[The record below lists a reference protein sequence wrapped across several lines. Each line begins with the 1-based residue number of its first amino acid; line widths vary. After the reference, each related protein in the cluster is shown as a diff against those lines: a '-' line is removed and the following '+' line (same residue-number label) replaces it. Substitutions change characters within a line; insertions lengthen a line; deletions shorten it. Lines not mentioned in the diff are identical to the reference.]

1 MVQERGPAAGSVPTA
16 EELLATA
23 LLVNTSYV
31 LPGPQAD
38 CSKQAI
44 LSDGPLRVCL
54 AGSCAG
60 REQGGAR
67 DTPEG

>member
-1 MVQERGPAAGSVPTA
+1 MVQDRGTAAGSVPTA

-31 LPGPQAD
+31 LPGPWAD

-44 LSDGPLRVCL
+44 LSDGPLRMCL

-60 REQGGAR
+60 RGQGGAR